1 MLTKILTDEAGWS
14 PAETLKGVSD
24 NQQGKVM
31 VQEII
36 VTIKNQYG
44 TEVVYPVCE
53 HAKLFAR
60 IANTKT
66 LTLDVIS
73 TIRALGIAITVEQKS
88 PLALALGGAR

>member
-24 NQQGKVM
+24 NQQGTVM

-73 TIRALGIAITVEQKS
+73 TIKALGVAITVEQKS